1 MGTGKQLPILVI
13 DEAQHL
19 RNDVLED
26 LRLLTLCERRVM
38 PRGASARARDTV
50 IPVVNRG

>member
-26 LRLLTLCERRVM
+26 LRLLTLCRTPGYAARRL
-38 PRGASARARDTV
+38 GARDIV

>member
-1 MGTGKQLPILVI
+1 V

-26 LRLLTLCERRVM
+26 LRLLTFDRAHGYAEQVAIDSGP
-38 PRGASARARDTV
+38 PRPEQQRPVSGSA
-50 IPVVNRG
+50 